1 MQRNKSS
8 KFRLAEFLTAIIF
21 TYLINSNFLFA
32 QNENNVVILEHADS
46 LIGDIID
53 GEEARQLIGN
63 VKLRHGNTIIT
74 CDRAIQFRKSNRISM
89 EGVVEIH
96 DDTLRMV
103 GMRGMY
109 YANERVAEAFERV
122 LLEDPHTTLRAAYG
136 KYFMNDKKA
145 YFNGNV
151 VVEDT
156 ASVLTADELT
166 YFRDEQ
172 KSIADGN
179 VKIVNMK
186 NGITIFGN
194 HFEDYKKKNY
204 SKVTNKPKIVQI
216 DTNSIGEKDTLIVTA
231 AVLESYR
238 DSLEQLIATDSVK
251 ITRDGLAAEAGV
263 CIYFTDTDS
272 IILKKSPFVWY
283 ETGKHED
290 NQVSGESIFIK
301 LKNRRLETVYIH
313 GRAVA
318 ISRADT
324 VLVNRFN
331 QMTGQQMILQFVD
344 DKINKI
350 TVISTATSLYYLFE
364 DRKPNGMNITTG
376 DQIEI
381 TFRDGKIDKI
391 MAISGVEGKYYPEKM
406 IKGNENDYN
415 LPEFNWRINR
425 PEIKY

>member
-1 MQRNKSS
+1 MQRDKPL
-8 KFRLAEFLTAIIF
+8 KFRLVEFLTVIIS
-21 TYLINSNFLFA
+21 TYLLNFNFLFA

-74 CDRAIQFRKSNRISM
+74 CDRAVQFRKSNRVSM
-89 EGVVEIH
+89 EGVVEVQ

-109 YANERVAEAFERV
+109 YADDRIAEAFERV
-122 LLEDPHTTLRAAYG
+122 MLEEPHTTLRATYG
-136 KYFMNDKKA
+136 KYFMNNKKA
-145 YFNGNV
+145 YFKGNV

-156 ASVLTADELT
+156 ASVVTADELT
-166 YFRDEQ
+166 YFREEQ

-179 VKIVNMK
+179 VKIVNAK

-194 HFEDYKKKNY
+194 HFENYKKENY
-204 SKVTNKPKIVQI
+204 SKVTENPKIVQI
-216 DTNSIGEKDTLIVTA
+216 DTNTAGERDTLIVTA

-238 DSLEQLIATDSVK
+238 DSIERLVATDSVK
-251 ITRDGLAAEAGV
+251 IIRDGLAAEAGV
-263 CIYFTDTDS
+263 CIYLTDVDS

-283 ETGKHED
+283 ETGKNED
-290 NQVSGESIFIK
+290 NQVSGESIYIK
-301 LKNRRLETVYIH
+301 LKNRRLETVYINE
-313 GRAVA
+313 RAVA

-324 VLVNRFN
+324 TLVNRFN
-331 QMTGQQMILQFVD
+331 QMTGQQIILQFVD

-350 TVISTATSLYYLFE
+350 TVINTATSLYYLFE

-381 TFRDGKIDKI
+381 IFRDGKIDKI
-391 MAISGVEGKYYPEKM
+391 VATSGVEGNYYPEMM
-406 IKGNENDYN
+406 IKGKENNYN
-415 LPEFNWRINR
+415 LPEFNWRENR
-425 PEIKY
+425 PEIK